1 MNIMSLNALDRAL
14 AAKFEQQSRK
24 SSTQEYTV
32 VINPALGA
40 KFHKRT
46 FSASTQEEANLK
58 AKKLAQEIFDQEC
71 KIQFVE

>member
-1 MNIMSLNALDRAL
+1 MDH
-14 AAKFEQQSRK
+14 AKFETPSSRTQQ
-24 SSTQEYTV
+24 YTV

-58 AKKLAQEIFDQEC
+58 AKKMAQEIFDAEC